1 MRNDC
6 NIYINHIY
14 LQQYKRMRQIVCI
27 QNHKQQILI
36 KDAEQHVYEL
46 KLFIKQRYVLM
57 LQKYCGSCLCVL

>member
-1 MRNDC
+1 MHK
-6 NIYINHIY
+6 II
-14 LQQYKRMRQIVCI
+14 CI